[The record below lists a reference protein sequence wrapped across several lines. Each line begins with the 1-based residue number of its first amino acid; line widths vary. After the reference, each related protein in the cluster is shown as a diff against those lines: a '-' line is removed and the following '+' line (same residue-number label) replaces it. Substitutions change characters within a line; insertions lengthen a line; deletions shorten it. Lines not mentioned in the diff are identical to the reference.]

1 MNYLYVG
8 KIVSTH
14 GIKGE
19 VKIISNFSLKEKI
32 FVKDFN
38 FYIGTNHIKEVV
50 KTYRKHK
57 QYDMV
62 TFEGYNN
69 INQVLK
75 YMKNNVYV
83 LREDLNLSS
92 DDILESDLIGLNA
105 YHNEEFLGVV
115 NDIYVTGKNYKVIE
129 IINKGTKKTLIPYH
143 KDFIEKIDISNKM
156 ISFKG
161 DIFND

>member
-1 MNYLYVG
+1 
-8 KIVSTH
+8 
-14 GIKGE
+14 
-19 VKIISNFSLKEKI
+19 
-32 FVKDFN
+32 
-38 FYIGTNHIKEVV
+38 
-50 KTYRKHK
+50 
-57 QYDMV
+57 MV

-105 YHNEEFLGVV
+105 YHNEEFFGVV
-115 NDIYVTGKNYKVIE
+115 NDIYVTGKNYKVFE